1 MKVKN
6 PFKKKGVV
14 DTVVNVGIG
23 GAANVAIDYL
33 LSQIT
38 LPEWMTSTVTNAAK
52 VAIGAF
58 GGTMTTNKYIRP
70 ALDGIAVVG
79 ASNLVSS
86 LIDGATETPAGEGT
100 QGLPFGTIGRARR
113 LGNRAYKRHIA
124 GVGAPAATFM
134 GK

>member
-6 PFKKKGVV
+6 PFKKQGVV
-14 DTVVNVGIG
+14 DTFVNVGIG
-23 GAANVAIDYL
+23 GAANVAIDFL
-33 LSQIT
+33 LSQIS

-52 VAIGAF
+52 IAVGAI
-58 GGTMTTNKYIRP
+58 GGTMTTNKYVRP

-79 ASNLVSS
+79 ASNLVAS
-86 LIDGATETPAGEGT
+86 LIDGATETNTETAS
-100 QGLPFGTIGRARR
+100 GLPFGTIGRARR

-124 GVGAPAATFM
+124 SVGAPAATFM